1 VRKYRH
7 PVLTDAHLSGW
18 KASIRRSALTSVATW
33 SSATGRRSTST
44 CSSPLPRR
52 CNCPGW

>member
-52 CNCPGW
+52 CNCLGW